1 MKDWYYFWGKL
12 SLAVCINSNHNYFNL
27 NLNINI
33 LIDIICMTQPDFW
46 KSQFQCTKGFESL
59 HTNLIFVIPLSL
71 QPDDLNLWYF
81 KLTLLYLTVFIVW
94 NVNGLQHWVA
104 AILKLENQSL
114 WQKLNSFTNWK
125 RSNCRKTRMLWH
137 GRPNGCG
144 VWLPEDK
151 KANLWHERGK
161 CCGLWPFAF
170 PRSFWTHYLYDTLI
184 RTHHL
189 ARAIEATLFVTHIED
204 AQSVT
209 YICT

>member
-59 HTNLIFVIPLSL
+59 DTNLIFVIPLSL

-125 RSNCRKTRMLWH
+125 RSNCRKTRILWH

-144 VWLPEDK
+144 MEDRTVVAYDCRKTKKLICGMKGENVVAYGRLP
-151 KANLWHERGK
+151 
-161 CCGLWPFAF
+161 F
-170 PRSFWTHYLYDTLI
+170 PALFGRTIYMTL
-184 RTHHL
+184 
-189 ARAIEATLFVTHIED
+189 
-204 AQSVT
+204 
-209 YICT
+209 